1 MFKEEMEN
9 YRKFWQN
16 LLSKKVLKS
25 DLIQK

>member
-9 YRKFWQN
+9 YLKFWQN